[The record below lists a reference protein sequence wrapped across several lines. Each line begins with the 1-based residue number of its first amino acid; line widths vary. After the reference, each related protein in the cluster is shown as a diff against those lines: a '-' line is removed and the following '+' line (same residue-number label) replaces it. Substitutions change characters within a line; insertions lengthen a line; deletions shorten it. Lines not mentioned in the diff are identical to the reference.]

1 MDWNSNNESEDND
14 YWVKEIT
21 FCNNSSS
28 SATPEIMELIQRIV
42 YKIKSTELI
51 ISKFSFTDLQDIMK
65 RVKDRKINLSFLR
78 IEEIDK
84 FDEKLFFSNDISS
97 IVSKQRFLFA

>member
-1 MDWNSNNESEDND
+1 MDRNFNTGSEEND

-28 SATPEIMELIQRIV
+28 PATPEIIKLIQRIV
-42 YKIKSTELI
+42 SEIKSTELI
-51 ISKFSFTDLQDIMK
+51 INKFSFTDLQDILENN
-65 RVKDRKINLSFLR
+65 INLSFLR

-84 FDEKLFFSNDISS
+84 FDEDSFFSNS
-97 IVSKQRFLFA
+97 IPPVVSKQRSLFA